1 MNYKKCPACGLNYI
15 TEDKELC
22 SICMDSNKKSDKRA
36 SAISKSLS
44 SGTAYGSNSKTVY
57 SEFCDFLGF
66 DRTQVGCF
74 GFQTKLYAENAD
86 TDRKC
91 DVWFICYPNYDEYKF
106 NNNVKAKNYTNV
118 IKDAGDTI
126 IESFENYYVQKSSRS
141 DTLVFVKTDVEKKY
155 VFFGVYKVVE
165 NGLKRVYKR
174 ISFKYPY

>member
-1 MNYKKCPACGLNYI
+1 M
-15 TEDKELC
+15 
-22 SICMDSNKKSDKRA
+22 
-36 SAISKSLS
+36 
-44 SGTAYGSNSKTVY
+44 
-57 SEFCDFLGF
+57 GF

-86 TDRKC
+86 TDSKC